1 MTTTVLASNQCFVF
15 MIFFFLKGTQFVCPG
30 TQDIWN
36 IMLIKPGSL
45 DLSHWW
51 HLVVSLDP
59 LFFFGGGFVVFFFF
73 VWWPVAD
80 PSILSMTSDLL
91 IFLLLFL
98 IFTSTPALT
107 PANWIVSLQMVLEA
121 SPCKLDASLPRS
133 PINPF
138 YFLSPLLPPLAPKVL
153 YWCVAHTSMAHPSS
167 FCAASVSARGSKL
180 LVNLHTHPHL
190 TPHMSPR
197 CYTPLTSVQWL
208 RDFILAFS
216 FQARAICGFAVWMS
230 LWLRSFF
237 VFVFFF

>member
-1 MTTTVLASNQCFVF
+1 MASCCEPWPTV
-15 MIFFFLKGTQFVCPG
+15 
-30 TQDIWN
+30 
-36 IMLIKPGSL
+36 
-45 DLSHWW
+45 
-51 HLVVSLDP
+51 
-59 LFFFGGGFVVFFFF
+59 FFGGGFVVFFFFF

-190 TPHMSPR
+190 TPH
-197 CYTPLTSVQWL
+197 
-208 RDFILAFS
+208 
-216 FQARAICGFAVWMS
+216 ICHPGVTL
-230 LWLRSFF
+230 LWLLSSGYEILF
-237 VFVFFF
+237 